1 MYRGKTIA
9 LILPA
14 RNEAISSPGV
24 LKNIP
29 PVVDHVLVVD
39 NGSTDSTSQ
48 VAREYGAQVVAES
61 KPGYG
66 RACLA
71 GIAALKANPP
81 DVVAFADADGSDDLS
96 QLLNLLTPVVNGQAD
111 VVLGTRIP
119 SENHALSL
127 QQRFGNWLAT
137 SLIRL
142 IWGHRYKDL
151 GPMRVI
157 NWISLLEMKMGDQ
170 NHGWTV
176 EMQIKALKSGLRIKE
191 YPILYRQRTGGRS
204 KISRT
209 FKGTV
214 QAGMKILWVIGREAL
229 GDIK

>member
-1 MYRGKTIA
+1 MYQGKTIA

-14 RNEAISSPGV
+14 RNEAISLPIV
-24 LKNIP
+24 LKNVP
-29 PVVDHVLVVD
+29 PVIDYVLVID

-71 GIAALKANPP
+71 GIAALKISPP
-81 DVVAFADADGSDDLS
+81 DVVAFADSDGSDDLS
-96 QLLNLLTPVVNGQAD
+96 QILDLLGPVVDGHAD
-111 VVLGTRIP
+111 MVLGSRIP
-119 SENHALSL
+119 TEFHALSI

-137 SLIRL
+137 TLIHL

-151 GPMRVI
+151 GPMRAI
-157 NWISLLEMKMGDQ
+157 NWIPLLEMKMRDE
-170 NHGWTV
+170 NYGWTV
-176 EMQIKALKSGLRIKE
+176 EMQIKALKSGLRIRE
-191 YPILYRQRTGGRS
+191 YAVSYRPRAGGCS

-209 FKGTV
+209 LEGTIR
-214 QAGMKILWVIGREAL
+214 AGVKILWVIGREAFRRNN
-229 GDIK
+229 